1 MLVTNMDTKGILL
14 FIYITKPIIYVMFFH
29 NCKYEKANQFLFDIK
44 VGKTRMKKAD
54 YSLD

>member
-1 MLVTNMDTKGILL
+1 MLVTNMDTKDILL

-29 NCKYEKANQFLFDIK
+29 NCKYKVNLFLFDIK
-44 VGKTRMKKAD
+44 VGKTLMKKAD